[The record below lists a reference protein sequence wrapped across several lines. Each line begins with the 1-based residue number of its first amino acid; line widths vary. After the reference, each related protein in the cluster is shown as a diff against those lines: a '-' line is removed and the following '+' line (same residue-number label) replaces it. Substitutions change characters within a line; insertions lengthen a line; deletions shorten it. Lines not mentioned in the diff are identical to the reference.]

1 MRVLIVDDS
10 SDHRARLRRFLE
22 EMGND
27 VTEAA
32 TGHDAIS
39 LYRKIRP
46 DWVALDRVMPD
57 MGGMS
62 TLEQLRHVDPF
73 VKVVMIS
80 SSNTVSELLEARE
93 AGAQAFLLKPLKRE
107 KVENTLRK
115 LKLLGEEK

>member
-10 SDHRARLRRFLE
+10 SSHRTRLRRFLE
-22 EMGND
+22 ELGND
-27 VTEAA
+27 VTEAS

-39 LYRKIRP
+39 LYQEVRP

-62 TLEQLRHVDPF
+62 TLEHLRSVDPH

-115 LKLLGEEK
+115 LKLLGEGK